1 MYAKILKEA
10 NEAAEKMYANMF
22 EDSTAIFSA
31 EASNGIQANS
41 TSTIQTNTG
50 DTLRISNDN
59 QECSYDAKELKSKW
73 GIDDRFYGVGNCI
86 LGYPAEIPEAKPRK
100 ENYVIKVK

>member
-1 MYAKILKEA
+1 MSYEFLNYANTFSNPILDNQRYEMYAKILKEA

-22 EDSTAIFSA
+22 TDSTAIFSA

-50 DTLRISNDN
+50 FSCWTIEFFSINIHD
-59 QECSYDAKELKSKW
+59 
-73 GIDDRFYGVGNCI
+73 
-86 LGYPAEIPEAKPRK
+86 
-100 ENYVIKVK
+100 